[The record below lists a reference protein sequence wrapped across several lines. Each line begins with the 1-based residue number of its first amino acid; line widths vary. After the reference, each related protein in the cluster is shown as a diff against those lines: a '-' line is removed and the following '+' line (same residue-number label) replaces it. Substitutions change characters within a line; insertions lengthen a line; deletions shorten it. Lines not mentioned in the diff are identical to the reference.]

1 VSRELDR
8 RDFGENKVTAD
19 REAELRSVAS
29 AVSDRLPGEQQITI
43 TSFDA
48 TTGNPE
54 EVRLENAPVEEGNY
68 VQRALDYVQ
77 GISRALGIEAT
88 QPAEFATDP
97 QVQQTTS
104 GAVAVHLQQLYKGIP
119 VFEAAQAVRFA
130 PSGAIQDSAGS
141 SVTVTEDVDV
151 SPRLSAEEAVLR
163 AAQHVAEPQP
173 DEQGAVDQFGE
184 PLSLTSVDLSGFE
197 PRVTATFPT
206 SAARP
211 TVLEAGPFE
220 EEIRANLLWFPIDND
235 LRLAWDTLITMP
247 NYEGQ
252 YRTIVAADAEDADT
266 GEILYCRQILNTV
279 AARGNVYLVDG
290 ADARR
295 TVDFPRPLED
305 YGLPIPPL
313 PPGFPEDWV
322 DVDRT
327 VGNNTNAHQGNTG
340 PSVQGQVQNGV
351 ATFNPAN
358 DTGVDQQVLNIF
370 YYNCYMHD
378 YFYLL
383 LFRERDGNFQQNNLG
398 RGGLGSDRVD
408 ARAHPGPVFGTAN
421 MGTPV
426 EGQSPVMN
434 MGLVSR
440 TNRHTAFDSTVV
452 FHEFMHGVTNR
463 LVGGPQNVD
472 ALDAPQSGGMGE
484 GWGDYIACVINNTTV
499 VGAWVVNDPSGI
511 RDFPYDSN
519 FPDNFGDLGTGR
531 YTEEHNIG
539 EVWCATLMEMTRN
552 IDKNLAVRLVVDA
565 LKIALSNPSFLNMRD
580 SILRALDNMR
590 LSGTISTNE
599 HTSARQSIWRA
610 FAKFGMGPGAQSN
623 GAQLTGIKADFD
635 MPPDVGT

>member
-8 RDFGENKVTAD
+8 RDFGESKVTSD
-19 REAELRSVAS
+19 REAELRSIAS
-29 AVSDRLPGEQQITI
+29 EVSERLPGEQRITI

-54 EVRLENAPVEEGNY
+54 EVRLEDAPVEEGNY
-68 VQRALDYVQ
+68 VQRALGYVQ

-88 QPAEFATDP
+88 QPAEFAPDP
-97 QVQQTTS
+97 QVQEATS

-130 PSGAIQDSAGS
+130 PDGAIQDSVGS
-141 SVTVTEDVDV
+141 SVTATEDVDV
-151 SPRLSAEEAVLR
+151 SPRLSSEEAVLR

-184 PLSLTSVDLSGFE
+184 PLSLPSVDVSGFE
-197 PRVTATFPT
+197 PEV
-206 SAARP
+206 SAAFPHRADRP
-211 TVLEAGPFE
+211 TVLRAGPFAQE
-220 EEIRANLLWFPIDND
+220 LTAHLLWFPIDND
-235 LRLAWDTLITMP
+235 LRLAWDTFITMP
-247 NYEGQ
+247 NYEGR
-252 YRTIVAADAEDADT
+252 YRTMVDADT
-266 GEILYCRQILNTV
+266 GEILYCRQIMNTV

-290 ADARR
+290 AGDRKL
-295 TVDFPRPLED
+295 VDFPRPLAD
-305 YGLPIPPL
+305 YDLPIPPDL
-313 PPGFPEDWV
+313 PQGFPEDWV
-322 DVDRT
+322 NVDST
-327 VGNNTNAHQGNTG
+327 IGNSTNAHSRITG
-340 PSVQGQVQNGV
+340 PAVKGTAESGV
-351 ATFNPAN
+351 LTFDPA
-358 DTGVDQQVLNIF
+358 DPTGGDQQVVNIF

-383 LFRERDGNFQQNNLG
+383 LFQERHGNFQLDNFG
-398 RGGLGSDRVD
+398 RGGLGGDRVD

-421 MGTPV
+421 MDTPV
-426 EGQSPVMN
+426 DGQSPVMN

-440 TNRHTAFDSTVV
+440 TNRHTAFDADVV

-484 GWGDYIACVINNTTV
+484 GWGDYIACVINNHTV

-511 RDFPYDSN
+511 REFRYDSD

-531 YTEEHNIG
+531 YTEVHNIG

-552 IDKNLAVRLVVDA
+552 MDEDLAVRLVVDA
-565 LKIALSNPSFLNMRD
+565 LTLSPANPSFLNMRD

-590 LSGTISTNE
+590 LSGAISAGE
-599 HTSARQSIWRA
+599 HTSARRSTWRA
-610 FAKFGMGPGAQSN
+610 FARFGMGPGARSN
-623 GAQLTGIKADFD
+623 GAQLTGIVADFD
-635 MPPDVGT
+635 VPPDVGAE